1 MSVHK
6 IPSNYSRVAY
16 VSWRYQAITPCTRR
30 IQMFRKISFAAIAAL
45 ALTAA
50 AVAPASA
57 GGHGGGHGMHG
68 GGHGIG
74 VLCRRKLL
82 QDGLHRIRPASCQR
96 LQRRV
101 LGANK
106 YRTMEGLGPWPRPF
120 S

>member
-50 AVAPASA
+50 VVAPASA

-68 GGHGIG
+68 GGHGFG
-74 VLCRRKLL
+74 
-82 QDGLHRIRPASCQR
+82 GHWGGGHRHGRYFGSAFYVGGSCYKTVFTEFGP
-96 LQRRV
+96 RRV
-101 LGANK
+101 NV
-106 YRTMEGLGPWPRPF
+106 
-120 S
+120 